1 MDLPCLT
8 VVIAVIIEVIV
19 FLIWI
24 CRRIYKAAANPQET
38 VDNPELFQE
47 QEELEL
53 SDGAPQPYFS
63 SEEEN

>member
-1 MDLPCLT
+1 M
-8 VVIAVIIEVIV
+8 
-19 FLIWI
+19 
-24 CRRIYKAAANPQET
+24 